1 MKKIGRIKSI
11 GGIVTGTSKNGNQW
25 QKRECVLDTTTNVQF
40 PSELQFE
47 LFNDRV
53 SMLDTFAP
61 GMLVEITFDVES
73 KLMQKLDG
81 TPYWRHDVRVWQVNP
96 CNGATQAVP
105 QQQYAQQPQQYASQ
119 QSYAPQQYAQQPQQ
133 QYAPRQ
139 QPVYAQPLQPQPAM
153 PQQQYNTGEAP
164 F

>member
-47 LFNDRV
+47 LFNDRI
-53 SMLDTFAP
+53 SMLDAFAP
-61 GMLVEITFDVES
+61 GMLVEITFEVES
-73 KLMQKLDG
+73 KQMQKMDG

-96 CNGATQAVP
+96 CNGASQGAP
-105 QQQYAQQPQQYASQ
+105 QQPYAQQTQQ
-119 QSYAPQQYAQQPQQ
+119 YAPQQPYAQQ
-133 QYAPRQ
+133 QYAPQ
-139 QPVYAQPLQPQPAM
+139 QPPVYAQPAMYPQQAM
-153 PQQQYNTGEAP
+153 PQQQYHNEGAP

>member
-53 SMLDTFAP
+53 SMLDAFVP

-73 KLMQKLDG
+73 KQMQKSDG
-81 TPYWRHDVRVWQVNP
+81 TQYWRHDVRVWQVNT
-96 CNGATQAVP
+96 CYGASQTAP
-105 QQQYAQQPQQYASQ
+105 QQPQQYAQQPQQYTQ
-119 QSYAPQQYAQQPQQ
+119 QQPYAQQ

-139 QPVYAQPLQPQPAM
+139 QPVYSQPLQPQPAM
-153 PQQQYNTGEAP
+153 PQQYNPGEGP

>member
-53 SMLDTFAP
+53 SMLDAFVP

-73 KLMQKLDG
+73 KQMQKSDG
-81 TPYWRHDVRVWQVNP
+81 TQYWRHDVRVWQVNT
-96 CNGATQAVP
+96 CNGASQAAP
-105 QQQYAQQPQQYASQ
+105 QQYAQQPQQYAQ
-119 QSYAPQQYAQQPQQ
+119 QPQQYTQQQPYAPQ

-139 QPVYAQPLQPQPAM
+139 QPVYSQPLPPQPAM
-153 PQQQYNTGEAP
+153 PQQYNPGEGP